1 MLSGIGTANDGRTNF
16 ARGTDGKLI
25 SSASAHREIILQGVG
40 TSNRPIKRGEFILRS
55 RGMGLKTFSS
65 ALRISNSRIIVHT
78 YRKIITN
85 TAYVRATGTN
95 RISAWA

>member
-65 ALRISNSRIIVHT
+65 GSVIQENLCILTVKS
-78 YRKIITN
+78 
-85 TAYVRATGTN
+85 
-95 RISAWA
+95 